1 MHSKGCNLG
10 SKNTAAEFQN
20 FSGKVLKTVGIGI
33 AATIAGIGAAIAGMA
48 KQVLTGFEGLA
59 RIQRITAQTE
69 AVIKSTGSAAGLT
82 ADEIVKMSDNLETLT
97 ATESESN
104 QEAANMLLTFTS
116 IGKDVF
122 PDALT
127 TVADMARAF
136 DKTGNATIDM
146 TSQAVML
153 GKALN
158 VTAGD
163 TTAASTAMNAMKRVG
178 VAFTE
183 DQIKNGPGACQDR
196 RRSGL
201 SKINYRRTAAGVRG
215 IC

>member
-1 MHSKGCNLG
+1 MGKETGQTADKEEDAAQKSTKLKDALERLQSGV
-10 SKNTAAEFQN
+10 KNTAAEFQN
-20 FSGKVLKTVGIGI
+20 FSGGVLKTVGIGI

-69 AVIKSTGSAAGLT
+69 AVIESTGNAAGLT

-122 PDALT
+122 PR
-127 TVADMARAF
+127 MR
-136 DKTGNATIDM
+136 
-146 TSQAVML
+146 
-153 GKALN
+153 
-158 VTAGD
+158 
-163 TTAASTAMNAMKRVG
+163 
-178 VAFTE
+178 
-183 DQIKNGPGACQDR
+183 
-196 RRSGL
+196 
-201 SKINYRRTAAGVRG
+201 
-215 IC
+215 